1 MRDIISVYHIRFAGG
16 VHLFGYI
23 RPLISELKVRELE
36 LYRSVYC
43 GLCRA
48 MKHSTG
54 NLSRISISYD
64 FVFCAFIRAALTGQS
79 FAPEKRWCFLHP
91 LEKRLIAAE
100 NETLVDCAL
109 MSAVLTREKAYDN
122 YQDSRFLSKISTG
135 MALPQVNRML
145 KLAIRKDSGVAD
157 VAKRVGEKMDKLYEL
172 EKSGSKSPDEP
183 AQASGELLA
192 EIFKYKLEGEKRSIA
207 SAVGIRIGRWV
218 YLVDA
223 ADDYQSDIKNSEYN
237 PFIEAGTQ
245 PDERLFEALRLEL
258 SDARK
263 AMDLVD
269 ISDPDIKAIIYN
281 ILSDGMT
288 APIETR
294 LSRKFGGINED
305 NSIQSHLDNEPTEDA
320 APGSAAEE
328 KKDDKDK

>member
-1 MRDIISVYHIRFAGG
+1 
-16 VHLFGYI
+16 LFGYI

-79 FAPEKRWCFLHP
+79 FNPEKRWCFLHP
-91 LEKRLIAAE
+91 FEKRLIAAE
-100 NETLVDCAL
+100 NEPLVDCAL

-122 YQDSRFLSKISTG
+122 YHDSRFLSKISTG

-145 KLAIRKDSGVAD
+145 KLAIRKDPEVAD
-157 VAKRVGEKMDKLYEL
+157 VAKCVREKMDKLYEL
-172 EKSGSKSPDEP
+172 ERSGCKSPDEP

-192 EIFKYKLEGEKRSIA
+192 EIFKYRLEGEKRSIA
-207 SAVGIRIGRWV
+207 SAVGIRVGRWV

-223 ADDYQSDIKNSEYN
+223 ADDYQSDLKNDQYN
-237 PFIEAGTQ
+237 PFIEAETQ

-288 APIETR
+288 TPIEAR
-294 LSRKFGGINED
+294 LSKKFNGINNRNIEE
-305 NSIQSHLDNEPTEDA
+305 NFIHNESIEGA
-320 APGSAAEE
+320 APGSAKEE